1 MSDSNKLV
9 RGTFYLTLA
18 TLITK
23 VLGMLY
29 LIPFYSIMGGE
40 ENLALYGYAYTPYTI
55 MLSIAAA
62 GVPGAVSKYVAKYNA
77 LGAYQTSQKLYKS
90 SLLVMI
96 ASGILA
102 FLALYIAAPY
112 IANLQTLAAGS
123 GEGSWTS
130 EDITRIIRIIGIA
143 VIIIPFMATFRGIF
157 QGFESFG
164 PTSASSV
171 VEQIIRIA
179 VLLSGAYII
188 LNVLDGTVQQAN
200 EIAVFAAFIGGLGAI
215 MTLFVF
221 WRKRQPHIQKLV
233 ETDKTD
239 YDFSYKEM
247 YGEIIRYGIPF
258 IIVGIS
264 IPVMIFI
271 DQLTHNNGLAMAGVP
286 EQYHDSWFG
295 MLNLTTHKLIMIP
308 TSLAAAFAIS
318 ILPFITKNFQKKE
331 MDNVHH
337 QIKMMLL
344 MLMFFAVLAAIGMMI
359 LSAPLYTLFISYYDM
374 YIKILIFY
382 APVSIIISLFSITCS
397 IVQGIDKQNL
407 TLYVVLAVLVL
418 KLGINIPLIMQFH
431 TVGAVMGTAIALG
444 IGVVLNLWIIKKY
457 GKFHIRPLM
466 KPLMQI
472 GFYTVVMLLA
482 VEVVY
487 LLLMSTLDVQNKL
500 DSIIILAVTVPVGA
514 FVYIFMSFRSRLA
527 DEILGARADK
537 IRQKLRFL

>member
-90 SLLVMI
+90 SLFVMI

-112 IANLQTLAAGS
+112 IADLQTLAAGS
-123 GEGSWTS
+123 GEGSWTA

-179 VLLSGAYII
+179 VLLIGAYII

-215 MTLFVF
+215 ITLLVF
-221 WRKRQPHIQKLV
+221 WKKRQPHIQKLV
-233 ETDKTD
+233 ETDKTS
-239 YDFSYKEM
+239 YDFSYREM

-286 EQYHDSWFG
+286 EVYHDSWFG

-318 ILPFITKNFQKKE
+318 ILPFITKNFQRKE

-344 MLMFFAVLAAIGMMI
+344 MLLFFAVPAAIGMMI
-359 LSAPLYTLFISYYDM
+359 LSAPLYTSFYSYNEM
-374 YIKILIFY
+374 GIKILVFY
-382 APVSIIISLFSITCS
+382 APVSIVISLFSITCS

-407 TLYVVLAVLVL
+407 TLYVVLAVLVI

-431 TVGAVMGTAIALG
+431 TVGAVMGTAIALS
-444 IGVVLNLWIIKKY
+444 IGVILNLWIIKKY
-457 GKFHIRPLM
+457 GKFHIRPLI

-472 GFYTVVMLLA
+472 GLYTVVMLLA
-482 VEVVY
+482 VEIVY
-487 LLLMSTLDVQNKL
+487 LLLLSALDVQNKV